1 MAQVEDRLLDGV
13 RTRLVRALASCT
25 TEADLVQV
33 LYAELHPALGYE
45 GINLQVLEREGWYH
59 SVRVD
64 RGVLQDLQRRRLEES
79 SFAPLYLEPRL
90 RVLDGEELFHVLPSR
105 GPGGD
110 LAPRRVIW
118 VPILHGG
125 QVLGAVTY
133 QLHQLRPVADEEL
146 ALLEQVHDQLS
157 VLVRSAQVNELAR
170 DQAMSLDAL
179 NRLGR
184 RLSATRD
191 EAGVLVALREG
202 LSPLMPVDEVQ
213 LVVPERG
220 RFRVLRAGPEGVE
233 ESWTGLTAGRHRR
246 DRAVLVSGRALA
258 DGELPGP
265 QRSGAWLPV
274 VEEGRTRAVVS
285 LWAAVPDAYREPLL
299 AFLARVADLLGLA
312 LRNAWSYQRLEAQR
326 RRLEVAEAVG
336 RRLISCLDVPSI
348 LVALREELASQ
359 LEFEALSLHLVGEEG
374 LADGYL
380 AGAGGVRRLD
390 SDLPGP
396 ARQALARGRAVQLR
410 GPHGPAGPEGVEV
423 WVPVR
428 QHQRVAAL
436 LSLRACRPA
445 LDGWHRR
452 LLEDLAVHVGLALAN
467 ADNFQAAQRE
477 RHRLEVLHRLEL
489 KVAVA
494 ADERQIAEAV
504 ASVLHPAVSA
514 ELLVVAYLNDEGL
527 ITGYC
532 SEPGRLRQLAPAPIS
547 HTRFFE
553 RLRRERATIV
563 EAVPAELRQP
573 RPSEGWPT
581 WGPLI
586 PARVVTVPLWTEDR
600 VTGALSAQRIEDQP
614 FEEDEVRLLE
624 SAAPMVDIALRS
636 AWLRRA
642 NQQALERTVVV
653 QQVSGLAG
661 QDLGAVVASV
671 AEQTRSLLGAAGAAC
686 WAFDPEGRISA
697 RAVAGRREALRIL
710 DWAGGPPSTVV
721 QGRRG
726 ELSWGVGPIRY
737 ADRVVG
743 AIGLLRRPAAAK
755 PPPSITEFGRHAAIA
770 IENARLAGEAR
781 ARIRVLEAVAGFA
794 DLDLEDA
801 GRAHLA
807 MARLL
812 AEALPGGALW
822 LRSGPDL
829 VRIAGEGRIPVRRA
843 ATALRRNRLPLR
855 LLGGPRGTLPAAP
868 IMARGRLE
876 GMVTA
881 DAGPDTDRLLAV
893 LAGQASQALGRL
905 ELVAALDRE
914 ARTREE
920 ILKHSPVGVILEDE
934 EGRVAYANPEI
945 ERIYGLGLDQV
956 VGRPAHRLLERPRV
970 KVLPNPEAGPGIT
983 ELRLEQRGTTVQ
995 VRRVAIPGAEKARVL
1010 SLHQDV
1016 TQERQL
1022 LEAKDLM
1029 LRAIGHEVRSPA
1041 AAMRSTI
1048 AGLLQW
1054 GAVMD
1059 AEHRRELILEA
1070 YEQAGRLLSLVENQL
1085 LIAKLET
1092 WRFTPNPSAVP
1103 LARSLEQAVAVL
1115 RDRHGDRVEAVQ
1127 DLLPPDLPPAWCE
1140 PTHLDQVL
1148 TNLIGNALEHTS
1160 ARWVRVQA
1168 SARRGWLEV
1177 TVADDGR
1184 GLPPERASSA
1194 FTKAAPAGRNRSK
1207 GGLGLGL
1214 YLCRLVVERS
1224 FGGRIWVA
1232 STGPQ
1237 GTVFKFTVPAAP
1249 ARSRVP

>member
-13 RTRLVRALASCT
+13 RTRLVRALASCV

-79 SFAPLYLEPRL
+79 SFADLYREPCL
-90 RVLDGEELFHVLPSR
+90 KVLDGEELFRVLPSR

-118 VPILHGG
+118 VPIVHGG
-125 QVLGAVTY
+125 QALGAVTY
-133 QLHQLRPVADEEL
+133 QLHQPRPVAEEEL

-191 EAGVLVALREG
+191 EAGVLLALREG
-202 LSPLMPVDEVQ
+202 LSPLMPVDAVQ

-220 RFRVLRAGPEGVE
+220 RFRVVRVGAAGVE
-233 ESWTGLTAGRHRR
+233 ESWAGLAAGRHRR
-246 DRAVLVSGRALA
+246 DRAVLVSGQALA

-285 LWAAVPDAYREPLL
+285 LWAGPPDAYRDPLL
-299 AFLARVADLLGLA
+299 EFLTRVADLVGLA

-336 RRLISCLDVPSI
+336 RRLISCLDVAAI
-348 LVALREELASQ
+348 VGALREELASQ
-359 LEFEALSLHLVGEEG
+359 LEFDALSLHLIGDEG
-374 LADGYL
+374 CADGYL
-380 AGAGGVRRLD
+380 ARADGVRRLD
-390 SDLPGP
+390 SDLPTP
-396 ARQALARGRAVQLR
+396 ARQALGRGRAVQVR
-410 GPHGPAGPEGVEV
+410 EHVAAGCDGVEV

-428 QHQRVAAL
+428 QHHRVAAL
-436 LSLRACRPA
+436 LSLHACRPA
-445 LDGWHRR
+445 LEGWHRR
-452 LLEDLAVHVGLALAN
+452 LLEDVAVHVGLALAN

-477 RHRLEVLHRLEL
+477 RRRLEVLHQLEL
-489 KVAVA
+489 QVAVA

-504 ASVLHPAVSA
+504 ASVLHPALSA

-553 RLRRERATIV
+553 RLRRERNTIV
-563 EAVPAELRQP
+563 EAIPAELRQP

-586 PARVVTVPLWTEDR
+586 PAQVVTVPLQTDDR
-600 VTGALSAQRIEDQP
+600 VTGALSAQRLEERP
-614 FEEDEVRLLE
+614 FQDDEVRLLE
-624 SAAPMVDIALRS
+624 SAAPVVGIALRS

-661 QDLGAVVASV
+661 RDLEAVVASV
-671 AEQTRSLLGAAGAAC
+671 AEQSRSLLGAAGAAC
-686 WAFDPEGRISA
+686 WAFDPQGRISA

-710 DWAGGPPSTVV
+710 DWAGGPPTAIV
-721 QGRRG
+721 QGQRG
-726 ELSWGVGPIRY
+726 ELSWGLGPIRY

-743 AIGLLRRPAAAK
+743 AIGLLRLPAAAE
-755 PPPSITEFGRHAAIA
+755 PPPSVTEFGRHAAIA
-770 IENARLAGEAR
+770 IENARLAGETR

-794 DLDLEDA
+794 DLDIEDA
-801 GRAHLA
+801 DRAHLA
-807 MARLL
+807 MARLV
-812 AEALPGGALW
+812 ADALPGGALW
-822 LRSGPDL
+822 LRRGQDL
-829 VRIAGEGRIPVRRA
+829 VRITGEGRIPVRRVA
-843 ATALRRNRLPLR
+843 AAVRRNRLPLR
-855 LLGGPRGTLPAAP
+855 LLGGTRGTLTAVP
-868 IMARGRLE
+868 IVLERRLE

-881 DAGPDTDRLLAV
+881 DAGPDTERLLAV

-934 EGRVAYANPEI
+934 ESRVAYANPEI
-945 ERIYGLGLDQV
+945 ERIYGVGLEHV
-956 VGRPAHRLLERPRV
+956 VGAPGHRLLERTGA
-970 KVLPNPEAGPGIT
+970 KSLPTPEAGPGIT
-983 ELRLEQRGTTVQ
+983 EYRLERRGTTVQ

-1010 SLHQDV
+1010 SLHRDV
-1016 TQERQL
+1016 TQEREL

-1054 GAVMD
+1054 GEVMD
-1059 AEHRRELILEA
+1059 LELRRELIQEA

-1092 WRFTPNPSAVP
+1092 WRFTPSPSAVP

-1115 RDRHGDRVEAVQ
+1115 RERHGERVDAVQ
-1127 DLLPPDLPPAWCE
+1127 DLLPQGLPAAWCE

-1148 TNLIGNALEHTS
+1148 TNLVGNALEHTS

-1177 TVADDGR
+1177 TVADNGS
-1184 GLPPERASSA
+1184 GLPPERAASA
-1194 FTKAAPAGRNRSK
+1194 FAKAAPAGRNRFR

-1232 STGPQ
+1232 STGPE

-1249 ARSRVP
+1249 PRSRVLS